1 MFLFKGVKPRT
12 WLEKRKARQSF
23 TTYIVIWVVLLC
35 VLVTVIIL
43 RGQLQAG

>member
-1 MFLFKGVKPRT
+1 MFLFRGVKPRT

-35 VLVTVIIL
+35 ILVVAIIL
-43 RGQLQAG
+43 RGQLRS